1 MTSQERQTTFSLAS
15 IYAFRM
21 LGLFMIL
28 PVFSFYAHSL
38 QHATPTLIGLALG
51 IYGLTQAILQTPF
64 AMISDRVGR
73 KPIIVFG
80 LVLFVVGSIIAAMT
94 HSIYGI
100 IIGRAIQ
107 GAGAVG
113 STLIALLA
121 DNTQEENRLKAM
133 AVIGMTIG
141 MSFVISMILG
151 PILNS
156 MVGLSGIFWLTAILA
171 GLGIAILLW
180 LVPTPKTH
188 ILHRDSEPVLSEFKN
203 VLTAPELLRL
213 NFGIFALHAMLMALF
228 IVIPIV
234 LISNTGLGENQQWVI
249 YLPVLLVATVAMFP
263 FVIIA
268 EAKRLMK
275 PLFSGAII
283 LLTLTQFLFWFFY
296 HNIIILSILLCLFFT
311 AFTFL
316 EACLPSLISKI
327 APAGCKGTAMG
338 IYSSSQFFGI
348 FIGGTVGGLI
358 YNHFGLNSIFIFCSI
373 LGLIWSVLAMTMK
386 QPPYLSSKI
395 ISIAALNNVDA
406 IKSLQEKLLAI
417 PGVKDVMISPDE
429 KVAYLKI
436 DKKQF
441 SEDEVAHCLK
451 EHAKCSPY

>member
-1 MTSQERQTTFSLAS
+1 MTSKERQTTFSLAS

-28 PVFSFYAHSL
+28 PIFSLYAHNL
-38 QHATPTLIGLALG
+38 QSATPTLIGIALG

-64 AMISDRVGR
+64 AMVSDRIGR
-73 KPIIVFG
+73 KPIIIFG
-80 LVLFVVGSIIAAMT
+80 LILFVLGSVVAALA

-100 IIGRAIQ
+100 ILGRAIQ

-121 DNTQEENRLKAM
+121 DNTHEENRLKAM

-141 MSFVISMILG
+141 MSFVISMVLG
-151 PILNS
+151 PLLNS
-156 MVGLSGIFWLTAILA
+156 WVGLSGIFWVTALLA

-188 ILHRDSEPVLSEFKN
+188 ILHRDSEPVLSEFRN
-203 VLTAPELLRL
+203 VLFSPELLRL
-213 NFGIFALHAMLMALF
+213 NFGIFALHATLMALF
-228 IVIPIV
+228 IVIP
-234 LISNTGLGENQQWVI
+234 LILINDLKINENQQWMV
-249 YLPVLLVATVAMFP
+249 YLPVLLVSTIAMFP

-275 PLFSGAII
+275 PLFIGAVAVLAI
-283 LLTLTQFLFWFFY
+283 TQFLLWVSY
-296 HNIIILSILLCLFFT
+296 HHIAPLSILLCVFFT

-327 APAGCKGTAMG
+327 APAGSKGTAMG
-338 IYSSSQFFGI
+338 IYSGSQFLGI
-348 FIGGTVGGLI
+348 FIGGSLGGLL
-358 YNHFGLNSIFIFCSI
+358 YTHAGLNGIFILCGTINFI
-373 LGLIWSVLAMTMK
+373 WLIVAATMK

-395 ISIAALNNVDA
+395 ISITVSDNPEA
-406 IKSLQEKLLAI
+406 IKLLTAQLLGV
-417 PGVKDVMISPDE
+417 PGIKDVMISPEE
-429 KVAYLKI
+429 KVAYLKV

-441 SEDEVAHCLK
+441 CEEDL
-451 EHAKCSPY
+451 AKTLLA

>member
-28 PVFSFYAHSL
+28 PIFSLYTHSL
-38 QHATPTLIGLALG
+38 QHATASLVGLALG
-51 IYGLTQAILQTPF
+51 IYGLTQALLQTPF
-64 AMISDRVGR
+64 AMISDRIGR
-73 KPIIVFG
+73 KPVIVFG
-80 LVLFVVGSIIAAMT
+80 LILFVLGSIIAAMSQ
-94 HSIYGI
+94 SIYGI

-121 DNTQEENRLKAM
+121 DNTHEENRLKAM
-133 AVIGMTIG
+133 AGIGMTIG
-141 MSFVISMILG
+141 MSFVLSMVLG
-151 PILNS
+151 PILNGLI
-156 MVGLSGIFWLTAILA
+156 GLSGIFWLTAILA
-171 GLGIAILLW
+171 SLGIAILLW

-188 ILHRDSEPVLSEFKN
+188 ILHRDSEPVLSEFKTI
-203 VLTAPELLRL
+203 LTSPELLRL
-213 NFGIFALHAMLMALF
+213 NYGIFALHATLMALF
-228 IVIPIV
+228 IVIPTT
-234 LISNTGLGENQQWVI
+234 LINSVGLRESQQWMF
-249 YLPVLLVATVAMFP
+249 YLPVLLVSTLLMFP

-275 PLFSGAII
+275 PLFISAVAI
-283 LLTLTQFLFWFFY
+283 LTVTQVLFWFFY
-296 HNIIILSILLCLFFT
+296 HNVIMLSILLCLFFT

-327 APAGCKGTAMG
+327 APAGSKGTAMG
-338 IYSSSQFFGI
+338 IYSSSQFLGI

-358 YNHFGLNSIFIFCSI
+358 YSHFGLSSIFLFCGL
-373 LGLIWSVLAMTMK
+373 LGLLWVVLAFTMQ

-395 ISIAALNNVDA
+395 IVIHTVDNPAAIA
-406 IKSLQEKLLAI
+406 SLQIKLLAI
-417 PGVKDVMISPDE
+417 PGIKDAMISPDE

-441 SEDEVAHCLK
+441 SEDNLTHFLNRLSSKV
-451 EHAKCSPY
+451 